1 MFLEY
6 DELAD

>member
-6 DELAD
+6 DELSD